1 MTTASFLWKRL
12 SRSLLAPLMGLA
24 CLATQ
29 PGAHA
34 QNVAPFGFTLV
45 MNEVQIYINLGGAG
59 GWTGITEEGVDD
71 GGRLKDL
78 VKGVETRG
86 NRSFVPRAMVQYV
99 CSERCSSNFFGD
111 EPKEDTVFWKDGSQ
125 TTGRIEVRCGEY
137 NRCFV
142 YQDGK
147 PRHPK
152 ASYEGDWPRVKY
164 MYLAK
169 SAKP

>member
-1 MTTASFLWKRL
+1 MTRYRLLSKRFPRIL
-12 SRSLLAPLMGLA
+12 PPLLGLA
-24 CLATQ
+24 CLAAH
-29 PGAHA
+29 PGALA

-59 GWTGITEEGVDD
+59 GWRGISDEGVDD
-71 GGRLKDL
+71 AGILKDL
-78 VKGVETRG
+78 IKGIVTAE

-99 CSERCSSNFFGD
+99 CPEHCSKNFFGE
-111 EPKEDTVFWKDGSQ
+111 EPKQDTVFWKDGSQ

-152 ASYEGDWPRVKY
+152 ASYEEDWPRVNY
-164 MYLAK
+164 IYLAK